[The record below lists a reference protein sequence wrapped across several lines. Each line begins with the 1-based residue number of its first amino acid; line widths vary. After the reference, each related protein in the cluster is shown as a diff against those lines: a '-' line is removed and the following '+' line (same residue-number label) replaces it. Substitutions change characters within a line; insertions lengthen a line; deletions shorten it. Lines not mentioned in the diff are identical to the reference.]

1 MQEAFEKNI
10 ETQLKSFQLEPS
22 KEVWQE
28 VEAALHQKKR
38 RVVPIWW
45 LTFAGILLL
54 GSFVLFNYFNNT
66 KSTTSTVVENISA
79 KTNSVKKSKTTSNQ
93 EETFITKEQTTST
106 NTNSQS
112 NNIVESKDELFI
124 KAIVQKNQEKIS
136 KTINAYITNK
146 NISLAENNEK
156 QQAEPNEINS
166 TKQMK
171 TPIDLERMYHTRANL
186 LPIQSF
192 IQTTFPEK
200 QIPQYTTQSLLANT
214 IAAKDSSTKNIKRK
228 WFITSSAG
236 LLNTQQN
243 SFLNNVSTLDA
254 QFGLNNSGSLASGA
268 RSNRISYPHGNVFML
283 GGGFQQQ
290 LSKKWSY
297 NIALQYKLLS
307 APLNSV
313 DSSLFIQS
321 NKYRAHWIQIPIN
334 FSYQLNNSAHPF
346 YLTAGLSGAYAFAS
360 NWSYADL
367 TNNRFYNDKTKNRK
381 LFINAQI
388 GAVYTIQK
396 DWLMKVSVER
406 SLTSV
411 HRKVPDKFYYTQ
423 FNIQLFKFI
432 QSKNKK

>member
-1 MQEAFEKNI
+1 MI
-10 ETQLKSFQLEPS
+10 
-22 KEVWQE
+22 
-28 VEAALHQKKR
+28 
-38 RVVPIWW
+38 
-45 LTFAGILLL
+45 
-54 GSFVLFNYFNNT
+54 NYFNNT

-236 LLNTQQN
+236 LL
-243 SFLNNVSTLDA
+243 FNVSTLDA

-268 RSNRISYPHGNVFML
+268 RSNRISYPNGNVFML